1 MSNIQ
6 KHMATPLVPGRASAA
21 HERRRVVADIK
32 AQTANALRA
41 FGRERKVM
49 AKTLRSDLAADQMSR
64 SGEVHQILENAN
76 EKGSEFRQDHE
87 LMRNNLRHSLVE
99 SREAVVSAVSSLFID
114 FSKERAD
121 FSKAHQD
128 MAQTLKS
135 GLAADR
141 MGLSAEVLEIRHH
154 ADEVS
159 KGLRQDRALMRHE
172 LRRSLAQSRQAV
184 GTSVASLCNEFSK
197 ERVDF
202 AKSLRRMAKAQGA
215 GLARDRRERS
225 HAVAALMRSFA
236 RTHHHMA
243 KAQWAGLA
251 KCRRDRAHSLAEL
264 MQGFH
269 VSRGHLG
276 HPLARSLPATTPMAR
291 APLPSSHRTAPVAL
305 KPGLRIEPAAPVAS
319 TRSVPVKASV
329 RVTEKLAKAAPLVT
343 ARRESAKPLSKVAHS
358 AAKPWPST
366 PPRGEPV
373 KPVAKKAQAGAK
385 AKVKA
390 APAKAVHP
398 KAKTL
403 KPKKK

>member
-21 HERRRVVADIK
+21 HERQRVVADIK

-41 FGRERKVM
+41 FGQERKVM
-49 AKTLRSDLAADQMSR
+49 ARTLRTDLAADQLIR
-64 SGEVHQILENAN
+64 SDEVHQILENAS
-76 EKGSEFRQDHE
+76 ERGSEFRQDHE
-87 LMRNNLRHSLVE
+87 LMRNNLRQSLVD
-99 SREAVVSAVSSLFID
+99 SREAVVSAVTSLFID

-141 MGLSAEVLEIRHH
+141 MGLSAEVLEIRHN
-154 ADEVS
+154 AGEVS
-159 KGLRQDRALMRHE
+159 NGLRQDHGLMRHE

-184 GTSVASLCNEFSK
+184 GTSVASLCTEFSR
-197 ERVDF
+197 ERADF

-215 GLARDRRERS
+215 SLAKDRRERS

-236 RTHHHMA
+236 KAHHHMA
-243 KAQWAGLA
+243 RVQWAGLA
-251 KCRRDRAHSLAEL
+251 KCRRERSHSMAEL
-264 MQGFH
+264 MHGFH
-269 VSRGHLG
+269 ASRGHLV
-276 HPLARSLPATTPMAR
+276 HQLTRSLPAMTPMTKAL
-291 APLPSSHRTAPVAL
+291 LPGSHWSAPVAL
-305 KPGLRIEPAAPVAS
+305 KPGVRIEPAAPIAS
-319 TRSVPVKASV
+319 ARNVPVKASV
-329 RVTEKLAKAAPLVT
+329 GGTEKLLKPAPHVVS
-343 ARRESAKPLSKVAHS
+343 RRELAKPLPKVAQS

-373 KPVAKKAQAGAK
+373 KPVAKKAQAN
-385 AKVKA
+385 AKVKAKA

-398 KAKTL
+398 KAKVL